1 MTTATAPCF
10 RSLIYNTLIRPQFSG
25 QKSNNHVYVSGPTG
39 GEHLLA
45 YVAVTQS
52 REDGHTEKEWV
63 TSATRS
69 GVEDAFNILAED
81 GGIEVLEL
89 RLPTSA
95 ELTDFQ
101 EEQDRAWRCENDPTY
116 FDDSEF

>member
-1 MTTATAPCF
+1 MTTATAPCL
-10 RSLIYNTLIRPQFSG
+10 RSVIYNTLILPQFSG
-25 QKSNNHVYVSGPTG
+25 QKSSNYIYVSGPTG

-63 TSATRS
+63 TSSTRS
-69 GVEDAFNILAED
+69 GVEDAFWSLAED
-81 GGIEVLEL
+81 SSVEVLEL
-89 RLPTSA
+89 RVPTSA
-95 ELTDFQ
+95 ELAEFQ
-101 EEQDRAWRCENDPTY
+101 EEQDRAYHSENDPTY